1 MGSDPIM
8 LKPRI
13 ISLCGREGGAFE
25 GASGHAGKLTWGD
38 PVMAA
43 SARDMKGSGYYLVA

>member
-8 LKPRI
+8 LRPGI
-13 ISLCGREGGAFE
+13 VSLCGCEGGGFE
-25 GASGHAGKLTWGD
+25 GVSWHVGKLTRGD

-43 SARDMKGSGYYLVA
+43 SARDIKGSGYHLVA